1 LEPFFTTKGER
12 GSGLGLAMVY
22 GMLERHG
29 GTIEIDSKPGEGTS
43 IRLIFPP
50 AIATTPEADGSGLYP
65 RLQPS
70 QSLRILFVDDD
81 PIILKSLRDTLEQD
95 GHVVVIADGG
105 QRGIDAFRTAQERGE
120 HFAAV
125 ITDLGMPYVDGRTV
139 ARAIKSAAPET
150 P

>member
-1 LEPFFTTKGER
+1 
-12 GSGLGLAMVY
+12 
-22 GMLERHG
+22 
-29 GTIEIDSKPGEGTS
+29 
-43 IRLIFPP
+43 
-50 AIATTPEADGSGLYP
+50 
-65 RLQPS
+65 
-70 QSLRILFVDDD
+70 FVDDD

-150 P
+150 PVILLTGWGHRLLAENDRPDCVDRVLSKPPKLAALRLALAELTVTRG